1 MAWRGHNAKQAAA
14 GGQAGV
20 RGNAI
25 VCSHSARTLSILL
38 RMARRKEMAAAEMAG
53 TNFGSTWSCGKRGRE
68 LHPYNTCH
76 IAACCVT
83 THSTLIFP

>member
-25 VCSHSARTLSILL
+25 VCSHSARILSILL

-53 TNFGSTWSCGKRGRE
+53 TNFGSTWSCGKNASSASSEHFHRNGA
-68 LHPYNTCH
+68 
-76 IAACCVT
+76 ICVIV
-83 THSTLIFP
+83 S